1 MGAPVTTRGKTSGT
15 GRQRRRRWL
24 LLLAAPLLLSGCS
37 MFTAPSAVKSGGSEF
52 NAPIVGNGGNGD
64 DWLVVTKGSATPSPR
79 PSTGG
84 SPSPAATTATGFL
97 PLAPAPRT
105 TPSATCPRDT
115 PHFNKINALVAVP
128 GTTTGTVRWYNVGGY
143 NLVEYRVTAISQD
156 LKFGTQ
162 RDIKFVTIK
171 PANPC
176 GFLSATV
183 KNLDRKT
190 GYVFSVDAVVTRR
203 SGDGTH
209 AATIFR
215 SSVVY
220 TK

>member
-1 MGAPVTTRGKTSGT
+1 MGALVTTRGTTRGT
-15 GRQRRRRWL
+15 DRLRPRRWL

-52 NAPIVGNGGNGD
+52 NAPITGSGGD
-64 DWLVVTKGSATPSPR
+64 DWLVVAQGSATPSPR

-84 SPSPAATTATGFL
+84 SPSPTATTATGFL
-97 PLAPAPRT
+97 PLAPVTRPSR
-105 TPSATCPRDT
+105 SATCNRDT
-115 PHFNKINALVAVP
+115 PHFNKINALTAVP

-156 LKFGTQ
+156 LQYGSQ
-162 RDIKFVTIK
+162 RDVGFVTIK

-176 GFLSATV
+176 GYLTATV
-183 KNLDRKT
+183 KNLDRRT

-220 TK
+220 TR